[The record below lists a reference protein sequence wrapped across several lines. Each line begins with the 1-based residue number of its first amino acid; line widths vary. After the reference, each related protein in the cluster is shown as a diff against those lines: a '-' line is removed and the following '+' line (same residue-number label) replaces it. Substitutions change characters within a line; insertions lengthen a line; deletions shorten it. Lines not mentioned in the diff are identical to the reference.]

1 MGLSE
6 VFRSPNRARRL
17 GQRDPESPSTAT
29 EVTAV
34 ARPVLQSGLWPANS
48 GAEEDSVE
56 GRRPAQTTAD
66 GRGRPAPDDGQGR
79 PAPRAPRA
87 LWNNPRRS
95 AFSRQSF
102 EVPDE
107 RSG

>member
-1 MGLSE
+1 MGHSE

-17 GQRDPESPSTAT
+17 GQRDPENPSTAT

-34 ARPVLQSGLWPANS
+34 ARPVLQSGLSPANS
-48 GAEEDSVE
+48 GAEEDSLA
-56 GRRPAQTTAD
+56 GQRRAESWGP
-66 GRGRPAPDDGQGR
+66 GPDDGQGR
-79 PAPRAPRA
+79 PAPRAPRT

-102 EVPDE
+102 EVPDK